1 MPRAR
6 PSGIRLSRGDTVIVL
21 GMIQRGDRKHD
32 IAAWFGVNPGRIAEA
47 EQGLLYTGVKPAS
60 QKALPPPVSPGP
72 IARTALD
79 AIRRAR
85 RDLEKTDS
93 IGEAKAILDQ
103 ALEESHAGGQE

>member
-6 PSGIRLSRGDTVIVL
+6 PSGIRLSRGATAIVL

-47 EQGLLYTGVKPAS
+47 EQGLLYTGVKPAP
-60 QKALPPPVSPGP
+60 QEALPPPGSPGP

-85 RDLEKTDS
+85 RDLEKTGS
-93 IGEAKAILDQ
+93 VEEAKAILDQ
-103 ALEESHAGGQE
+103 SLADIHAGGQE